1 MYRKMMQQSPLP
13 SIYCTKEEW
22 CNLNCGKFHARRLS
36 FIRDNLKR
44 HALTPINVKMATTT
58 ANENTNKNTRESIP
72 NGSLMPTIQPP
83 TITSPAVSQTSQASG
98 LSSSVTLDDI
108 IASAR
113 RKISDEYKEIRLPS
127 PEFVEDD
134 NTLWDKKAAK
144 KQLLFQGSSL
154 DIPTM
159 ENSGMEILNRNHY
172 DDQDSEAEL
181 MMIQQKPP
189 NFIVDEEAEDFEDI
203 IDASKPPEDAFS
215 NPILLRDSDPLTTH
229 KKRRHYRMPQRQQS
243 LSRIQL
249 GGGGQL
255 SQSSTPS
262 GHRTEFE
269 DTADNS
275 SIDLSLT
282 EISNAI
288 NQGKNSSTDSRSP
301 SNIFKF
307 IEEQKQK
314 AYENANNASN
324 TTVNEVTEL

>member
-1 MYRKMMQQSPLP
+1 MYRQMMQQSPLP
-13 SIYCTKEEW
+13 SIYCPKEEW

-36 FIRDNLKR
+36 FIRDNAKR
-44 HALTPINVKMATTT
+44 HALTPINVKMATTV
-58 ANENTNKNTRESIP
+58 ANENINKNNRESIP
-72 NGSLMPTIQPP
+72 NGSLMPTIPP
-83 TITSPAVSQTSQASG
+83 PPATSPAASQTSQTSG

-154 DIPTM
+154 DIPTA
-159 ENSGMEILNRNHY
+159 ENNGMQILNRNHY

-181 MMIQQKPP
+181 MMIQQRPP
-189 NFIVDEEAEDFEDI
+189 NFNVDEEAEDIEDI
-203 IDASKPPEDAFS
+203 ID
-215 NPILLRDSDPLTTH
+215 NPILLRDADILTTH
-229 KKRRHYRMPQRQQS
+229 KKRRHYRMPARQQS

-249 GGGGQL
+249 GGGSNGHHLPL

-275 SIDLSLT
+275 SIDISLT

-288 NQGKNSSTDSRSP
+288 NQGKNSSSDSRSP
-301 SNIFKF
+301 SNILRF

-314 AYENANNASN
+314 AYENANNSAN
-324 TTVNEVTEL
+324 TNIVDEATEL